1 MRLVCPNCGAQYE
14 VDDRLI
20 PESGR
25 DVQCSNCGH
34 TWFQHPAGHAPEAAG
49 ETAEAAP
56 EPAEPDTPPQTDES
70 APPESAPETE
80 TAPEPE
86 PESEEPRAE
95 EPGEDTPPPE
105 ATATPRALD
114 ENLGAL
120 LREEAEREARARAH
134 ERQQIET
141 QEELGLE
148 EAETAEVAAQERM
161 ARLRGLDSEEDSAS
175 AGEAGTRRDLLPDID
190 EINSSLTS
198 IGSEEVVDDFAE
210 PARRGGFGR
219 GFVLMLLLALIAVLL
234 YIYAP
239 AISQKVPA
247 LAGAMETYVGLI
259 DQARAWLDSMVAAA
273 LARLQG

>member
-1 MRLVCPNCGAQYE
+1 M
-14 VDDRLI
+14 I

-56 EPAEPDTPPQTDES
+56 EPAEPDTPQQTDES

-80 TAPEPE
+80 TAPAPEPE
-86 PESEEPRAE
+86 PASEEPPAEEPDE

-148 EAETAEVAAQERM
+148 ETETAEVAAQERM

-210 PARRGGFGR
+210 PERRSGFGR

-259 DQARAWLDSMVAAA
+259 DQTRAWLDSMVAAA